1 MEESIARNEC
11 VMRLTKM
18 LENAERMKEEEAPLT
33 CFERG
38 FLIQP

>member
-1 MEESIARNEC
+1 
-11 VMRLTKM
+11 

-38 FLIQP
+38 FLTQP